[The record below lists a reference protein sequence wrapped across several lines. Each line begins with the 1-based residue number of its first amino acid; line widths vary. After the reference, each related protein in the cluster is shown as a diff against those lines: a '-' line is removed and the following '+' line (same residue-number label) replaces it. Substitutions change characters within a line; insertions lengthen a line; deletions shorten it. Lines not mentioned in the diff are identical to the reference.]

1 MNLTNL
7 IESLKKMP
15 QKYELTKQ
23 DADNKLQEE
32 IARQT
37 SNLAKSGQ
45 LGEIVQEIDDLILQA
60 CKHLKT
66 YYVLDSI
73 RLEQLLANVL
83 GLTAQKENKD
93 KWFHAIKRH
102 YEQQGFTVT
111 YQSNWLSPTT
121 IVIKWA

>member
-1 MNLTNL
+1 
-7 IESLKKMP
+7 MP

-37 SNLAKSGQ
+37 NNLAKSGQ

-60 CKHLKT
+60 CKNLKT

-83 GLTAQKENKD
+83 GLNAKKENKD

-102 YEQQGFTVT
+102 YEQQGFAVT
-111 YQSNWLSPTT
+111 YQSNWLSPTA
-121 IVIKWA
+121 IVIKWS

>member
-37 SNLAKSGQ
+37 SNLAKAGQ

-83 GLTAQKENKD
+83 GLTTQKENKD

>member
-1 MNLTNL
+1 ML
-7 IESLKKMP
+7 

-37 SNLAKSGQ
+37 NNLAKSGQ

-60 CKHLKT
+60 CKNLKT

-83 GLTAQKENKD
+83 GLAAKNENKD

-102 YEQQGFTVT
+102 YEQQDFAVT
-111 YQSNWLSPTT
+111 YQSNGLSPTA
-121 IVIKWA
+121 IVIKWS

>member
-83 GLTAQKENKD
+83 GLTTQKENKD

>member
-1 MNLTNL
+1 
-7 IESLKKMP
+7 MP

-37 SNLAKSGQ
+37 NNLAKSGQ

-60 CKHLKT
+60 CKNLKT
-66 YYVLDSI
+66 YYVLDNI
-73 RLEQLLANVL
+73 HLEQLLVNVL
-83 GLTAQKENKD
+83 GLAAQKENKD

>member
-60 CKHLKT
+60 CKNLKT
-66 YYVLDSI
+66 YYILDSI
-73 RLEQLLANVL
+73 RLEQLLVNVL
-83 GLTAQKENKD
+83 GLAAQKENKD